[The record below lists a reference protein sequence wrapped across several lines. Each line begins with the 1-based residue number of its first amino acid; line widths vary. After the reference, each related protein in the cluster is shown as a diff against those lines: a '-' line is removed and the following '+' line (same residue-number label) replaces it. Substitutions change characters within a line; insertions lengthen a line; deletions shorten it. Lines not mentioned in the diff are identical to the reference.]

1 MTITY
6 SNIAVTSVFLKRG
19 NTIQNDRYLGL
30 TGEVTVDTQ
39 AYTLRIHDGI
49 GTGGHVI
56 QSTPDLSNVA
66 TSIIPS
72 ANVTYSLGSPTR
84 QWKDL
89 FVSNNT
95 IYMGGTPLTINS
107 SGQLT
112 VGGNLVTG
120 GGTSYSNVN
129 VAAYTQT
136 MGYTNYSNVN
146 TTSLITSLGLAN
158 YSNVNTAAYTQTMGF
173 TNFSNVNVAAYL
185 TSQGVTGGSYS
196 NVNATSL
203 ITSLSLTNY
212 SNVNTAA
219 YTQTMGYTNY
229 SNVNLTAYLGGA
241 VTIGGNLTING
252 NLFINGNSTTIN
264 ANNLIINDN
273 IIYLANANPAN
284 SLDIG
289 FVGHFTATRYQ
300 HTGLVRQATSGQ
312 WQLFSN
318 VVAEPGA
325 TIDFTNAIY
334 DDIRVGNITS
344 PTITG
349 INANVAAANVG
360 IIGYIDQANTIQSA
374 QVGAA
379 NLAITAANVGLKGY
393 IDLAN
398 TIQSGQVGA
407 ANLAITTANT
417 AMKGYVDSQTF
428 YSNARVATYLQYG
441 NIANISAAGNITA
454 SYFIGNG
461 ALLTGIAAS
470 SNYSNVNVAT
480 YLPTYAGNIANI
492 RLGVAGV
499 LTFADGTTQTTAATG
514 GSSYSNVNVAAYLG
528 ANYYITSNTANL
540 STYAWASNVT
550 TANTGVVGYVDLAN
564 TIQSN
569 QLTAANT
576 AWAANAALQQSLIGN
591 LQASAYSNVNLASYL
606 AGNVTVGTISLTGNV
621 NANNLVGSAANTT
634 ITAGTFVSTFNNAGN
649 VILPNVYVSGNVTA
663 NYFLG
668 NGALLTGIVA
678 SGSTYGNT
686 QVAQYLQVGNIANV
700 SVAGNVTATYFL
712 GNGSQLTGISSS
724 YSNVQTAAYLN
735 TQGYNLYSN
744 VNVAAYLG
752 ANPQPGTYSNTNVAS
767 YLPTYSG
774 NISANITHGSRYW
787 TFGTDGKLTLSDRT
801 TYISN
806 GTLHN
811 DGAVEMSSPAQVAL
825 HFNSGNVQANT
836 ALASEVW
843 IYGTEDGA
851 GIDIYNNAGVKS
863 WSFTPTGK
871 LTFAGTLTN
880 GATFDGNDFTAAPNS
895 FVEFAGYTGNTYVGL
910 DNDSV
915 FIQTNWNTAGKQW
928 TFANTGNLIFPDNT
942 VQTTAYTGTG
952 SYSNVQV
959 ASYLGSLNPV
969 KLGSG
974 AGTTSQGTD
983 AVAVGRD
990 AGQQQGTESVAIGV
1004 IAGKTNQGSWG
1015 VAIGSSAGTTNQGQ
1029 RAIAIGVQSAEVSQG
1044 AGAVAIGAY
1053 AGDSIQG
1060 QYAIAIGTHAG
1071 DANQPASSI
1080 ILNASGSALNG
1091 TNAGL
1096 YINPVRN
1103 DVANV
1108 ANVVYYNAV
1117 TNELTYAPAG
1127 SSNYSNV
1134 DVANYLPTY
1143 AGTVSASLVNT
1154 SGNILSTGLSVFG
1167 NTRIGLAG
1175 AVSGQFHTI
1184 VGNITQTSS
1193 GGAVYIN
1200 TTGNVL
1206 AAAVVAGAVTSTGTV
1221 AVNAAT
1227 GITTNQGTFL
1237 LANATA
1243 TTINMGGA
1251 ATTINMGST
1260 ASATGNVF
1268 VGGQIG
1274 SNAYNLTLRANGTYN
1289 IATSIN
1295 SNGGFNSP
1303 PYANQAVIGGSGT
1316 GMTANYSATGGY
1328 LTTLTVYNVGT
1339 GYRNGDVIS
1348 VPGGIAGNSFVL
1360 QNYNSGKTS
1369 TAIGTALYTFGI
1381 DGNLTLPGNI
1391 IFADGTTQTSAY
1403 GNAQVATYLQ
1413 VGNIANVSVAGNV
1426 TATLFKGNG
1435 ALLTGIMPVTTNTS
1449 ASYNI
1454 VMATPSN
1461 TSLVTGT
1468 GNGGTAATL
1477 NPYTGYIGVSGM
1489 SIGGYGVAAATG
1501 FDYNVVLNGRTLAF
1515 TQTGNLIVPG
1525 NVYANSATI
1534 IGNVTAGNV
1543 GLGVAG
1549 ILTFADSTTQTS
1561 AYSNVNLIANLR
1573 VSSVTVGNLTVL
1585 GALNT
1590 TLDIGNSF
1598 VSLATN
1604 NIGNTNDIGFYGQ
1617 YNAGQGNV
1625 YTGLAYTAT
1634 DGMYRLFS
1642 NLTPEPGTTINQ
1654 ANVRYSNIQVGG
1666 LNANGNILAIGAS
1679 IFGNATLGLAGINGG
1694 QFHTV
1699 VGNITQTSSGGAVYF
1714 NTTGNVVAGNIISSS
1729 ATVNGIANV
1738 NMLNASGN
1746 LSVAGN
1752 TALYGNTTHG
1762 TVGAATGAFHT
1773 FVGNINQVTSG
1784 GTVYINTTG
1793 NLMVGGNTAMAG
1805 NTTHGT
1811 VGVASGAFHT
1821 FVGNITQ
1828 VTSGGAVGIN
1838 TTGNISASV
1847 VNFNAGNVGGFAIGY
1862 RDMPQ
1867 ITAANL
1873 TLIAGDA
1880 GKHYYATNTSP
1891 TTLTIPLNSSVA
1903 FALGTVITVVNQ
1915 GTGNITI
1922 ARNTTTMYLAGNST
1936 SADRTIT
1943 SYGVG
1948 TLLKVATDTW
1958 FINGN
1963 GVV

>member
-289 FVGHFTATRYQ
+289 FAGHFTATRYQ

-621 NANNLVGSAANTT
+621 NANNLVGTSANTT

-649 VILPNVYVSGNVTA
+649 VILPNVYVSGNVTST
-663 NYFLG
+663 YFLG
-668 NGALLTGIVA
+668 NGALLTGIAA
-678 SGSTYGNT
+678 SSSYSNV
-686 QVAQYLQVGNIANV
+686 QVATYLPTYSGVVTASNV
-700 SVAGNVTATYFL
+700 AVAGNVTAQYLF
-712 GNGSQLTGISSS
+712 GNGSQLTGIASS

-735 TQGYNLYSN
+735 ATGYNLYSNTNVIAYLNATGYNLYSN
-744 VNVAAYLG
+744 VNLIAYL
-752 ANPQPGTYSNTNVAS
+752 A
-767 YLPTYSG
+767 
-774 NISANITHGSRYW
+774 
-787 TFGTDGKLTLSDRT
+787 
-801 TYISN
+801 
-806 GTLHN
+806 
-811 DGAVEMSSPAQVAL
+811 
-825 HFNSGNVQANT
+825 
-836 ALASEVW
+836 
-843 IYGTEDGA
+843 
-851 GIDIYNNAGVKS
+851 
-863 WSFTPTGK
+863 
-871 LTFAGTLTN
+871 
-880 GATFDGNDFTAAPNS
+880 
-895 FVEFAGYTGNTYVGL
+895 
-910 DNDSV
+910 
-915 FIQTNWNTAGKQW
+915 
-928 TFANTGNLIFPDNT
+928 
-942 VQTTAYTGTG
+942 
-952 SYSNVQV
+952 
-959 ASYLGSLNPV
+959 
-969 KLGSG
+969 
-974 AGTTSQGTD
+974 
-983 AVAVGRD
+983 
-990 AGQQQGTESVAIGV
+990 
-1004 IAGKTNQGSWG
+1004 
-1015 VAIGSSAGTTNQGQ
+1015 
-1029 RAIAIGVQSAEVSQG
+1029 
-1044 AGAVAIGAY
+1044 
-1053 AGDSIQG
+1053 
-1060 QYAIAIGTHAG
+1060 
-1071 DANQPASSI
+1071 
-1080 ILNASGSALNG
+1080 
-1091 TNAGL
+1091 
-1096 YINPVRN
+1096 
-1103 DVANV
+1103 
-1108 ANVVYYNAV
+1108 
-1117 TNELTYAPAG
+1117 
-1127 SSNYSNV
+1127 
-1134 DVANYLPTY
+1134 
-1143 AGTVSASLVNT
+1143 
-1154 SGNILSTGLSVFG
+1154 
-1167 NTRIGLAG
+1167 
-1175 AVSGQFHTI
+1175 
-1184 VGNITQTSS
+1184 GNITT
-1193 GGAVYIN
+1193 
-1200 TTGNVL
+1200 
-1206 AAAVVAGAVTSTGTV
+1206 
-1221 AVNAAT
+1221 
-1227 GITTNQGTFL
+1227 
-1237 LANATA
+1237 
-1243 TTINMGGA
+1243 
-1251 ATTINMGST
+1251 
-1260 ASATGNVF
+1260 
-1268 VGGQIG
+1268 
-1274 SNAYNLTLRANGTYN
+1274 
-1289 IATSIN
+1289 
-1295 SNGGFNSP
+1295 
-1303 PYANQAVIGGSGT
+1303 
-1316 GMTANYSATGGY
+1316 
-1328 LTTLTVYNVGT
+1328 
-1339 GYRNGDVIS
+1339 
-1348 VPGGIAGNSFVL
+1348 
-1360 QNYNSGKTS
+1360 
-1369 TAIGTALYTFGI
+1369 
-1381 DGNLTLPGNI
+1381 
-1391 IFADGTTQTSAY
+1391 
-1403 GNAQVATYLQ
+1403 
-1413 VGNIANVSVAGNV
+1413 GNV
-1426 TATLFKGNG
+1426 TATGNISG
-1435 ALLTGIMPVTTNTS
+1435 ANYITANVILT
-1449 ASYNI
+1449 
-1454 VMATPSN
+1454 
-1461 TSLVTGT
+1461 
-1468 GNGGTAATL
+1468 NGGW
-1477 NPYTGYIGVSGM
+1477 
-1489 SIGGYGVAAATG
+1489 
-1501 FDYNVVLNGRTLAF
+1501 
-1515 TQTGNLIVPG
+1515 GNI
-1525 NVYANSATI
+1525 
-1534 IGNVTAGNV
+1534 
-1543 GLGVAG
+1543 
-1549 ILTFADSTTQTS
+1549 
-1561 AYSNVNLIANLR
+1561 SNVAFLTAN
-1573 VSSVTVGNLTVL
+1573 
-1585 GALNT
+1585 
-1590 TLDIGNSF
+1590 
-1598 VSLATN
+1598 
-1604 NIGNTNDIGFYGQ
+1604 
-1617 YNAGQGNV
+1617 
-1625 YTGLAYTAT
+1625 
-1634 DGMYRLFS
+1634 
-1642 NLTPEPGTTINQ
+1642 TI
-1654 ANVRYSNIQVGG
+1654 
-1666 LNANGNILAIGAS
+1666 
-1679 IFGNATLGLAGINGG
+1679 T
-1694 QFHTV
+1694 
-1699 VGNITQTSSGGAVYF
+1699 
-1714 NTTGNVVAGNIISSS
+1714 TTGNV
-1729 ATVNGIANV
+1729 T
-1738 NMLNASGN
+1738 
-1746 LSVAGN
+1746 
-1752 TALYGNTTHG
+1752 
-1762 TVGAATGAFHT
+1762 
-1773 FVGNINQVTSG
+1773 
-1784 GTVYINTTG
+1784 
-1793 NLMVGGNTAMAG
+1793 VGGNLTITGTKNNVPVKTGGFVAQNTAVSIDSITAQWLNTGAASANQLSLAALNGNVSILYTYTFQDGTGGSTTGGSASTTLANLSFGWTSIGNPSGVAGDMYNVLVTLPGTNAYRITAMTG
-1805 NTTHGT
+1805 
-1811 VGVASGAFHT
+1811 SGYS
-1821 FVGNITQ
+1821 N
-1828 VTSGGAVGIN
+1828 
-1838 TTGNISASV
+1838 
-1847 VNFNAGNVGGFAIGY
+1847 NV
-1862 RDMPQ
+1862 
-1867 ITAANL
+1867 
-1873 TLIAGDA
+1873 
-1880 GKHYYATNTSP
+1880 
-1891 TTLTIPLNSSVA
+1891 LTIERLV
-1903 FALGTVITVVNQ
+1903 
-1915 GTGNITI
+1915 
-1922 ARNTTTMYLAGNST
+1922 
-1936 SADRTIT
+1936 
-1943 SYGVG
+1943 
-1948 TLLKVATDTW
+1948 
-1958 FINGN
+1958 
-1963 GVV
+1963 

>member
-6 SNIAVTSVFLKRG
+6 SNVAVTSVFLKRG

-56 QSTPDLSNVA
+56 QSIPDLSNVA
-66 TSIIPS
+66 SSILPS
-72 ANVTYSLGSPTR
+72 ANVTYSLGSPTQ

-95 IYMGGTPLTINS
+95 IYMGGTPLSINS

-129 VAAYTQT
+129 TAAYTQTMGYTNYSNVNATSLITSLGLTNYSNVNVAAYTQT

-146 TTSLITSLGLAN
+146 
-158 YSNVNTAAYTQTMGF
+158 VAAYTQTMGF
-173 TNFSNVNVAAYL
+173 QNYGNVNVSA
-185 TSQGVTGGSYS
+185 
-196 NVNATSL
+196 L
-203 ITSLSLTNY
+203 ITTN
-212 SNVNTAA
+212 
-219 YTQTMGYTNY
+219 GLTNY

-289 FVGHFTATRYQ
+289 FAGHFTATRYQ

-318 VVAEPGA
+318 VVAEPSA

-349 INANVAAANVG
+349 INANVAAANIG

-393 IDLAN
+393 VDLAN

-499 LTFADGTTQTTAATG
+499 LTFADGTTQTTASTGG

-752 ANPQPGTYSNTNVAS
+752 ANPQPGTYSNANVAS

-843 IYGTEDGA
+843 IYGSQDGA

-880 GATFDGNDFTAAPNS
+880 GATFDGNDFIAAPNS

-1127 SSNYSNV
+1127 GSSYSNV
-1134 DVANYLPTY
+1134 QVATYLPTY

-1303 PYANQAVIGGSGT
+1303 PYANQAVIGGTGT

-1625 YTGLAYTAT
+1625 YTGLAYTAS
-1634 DGMYRLFS
+1634 DGVYRLFS

-1654 ANVRYSNIQVGG
+1654 ANVRYSNIQVG
-1666 LNANGNILAIGAS
+1666 NILAANVTVNTVIAS
-1679 IFGNATLGLAGINGG
+1679 NVYVNGG
-1694 QFHTV
+1694 VSF
-1699 VGNITQTSSGGAVYF
+1699 S
-1714 NTTGNVVAGNIISSS
+1714 
-1729 ATVNGIANV
+1729 GIANV

-1752 TALYGNTTHG
+1752 TALYGNLTVG
-1762 TVGAATGAFHT
+1762 TVGAG
-1773 FVGNINQVTSG
+1773 
-1784 GTVYINTTG
+1784 
-1793 NLMVGGNTAMAG
+1793 
-1805 NTTHGT
+1805 
-1811 VGVASGAFHT
+1811 SGAFHT

-1847 VNFNAGNVGGFAIGY
+1847 ANFGAGNVGGFAIGY
-1862 RDMPQ
+1862 RDVPQ
-1867 ITAANL
+1867 ITAANV
-1873 TLIAGDA
+1873 TLIASDA
-1880 GKHYYATNTSP
+1880 GKHYYGSNTNP
-1891 TTLTIPLNSSVA
+1891 ITLTIPLNSSVA
-1903 FALGTVITVVNQ
+1903 FGNGTAISIINQ

-1922 ARNTTTMYLAGNST
+1922 ANIAGVQLYLAGNATGGS
-1936 SADRTIT
+1936 RTLT
-1943 SYGVG
+1943 SYGMA
-1948 TLLKVATDTW
+1948 TLLKVQVNTW
-1958 FINGN
+1958 FINGT